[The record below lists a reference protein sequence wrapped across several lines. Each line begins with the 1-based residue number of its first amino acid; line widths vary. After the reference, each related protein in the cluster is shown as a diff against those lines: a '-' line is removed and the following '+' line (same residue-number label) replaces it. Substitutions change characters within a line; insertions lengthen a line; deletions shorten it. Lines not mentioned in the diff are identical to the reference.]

1 MKTKKIKRYILFFFI
16 VAFHN
21 LAIAQEQD
29 LNEILDI
36 AYVDFC
42 QHLDPSNK
50 LFFPKNL
57 TFFNSNSFAIEENHQ
72 TKNLIRKKQYH
83 SLRSFPWKKWP
94 HNFKQDTYFID
105 TPTIIL
111 KRDSIIVMNHSAGV
125 GAEGGFR
132 YGYSYISLFVFNKE
146 KNKWIFE
153 KGWKPE
159 LEFRKSTLFDSLLE
173 QCRNKA
179 INYIQTQSKKD
190 DVMIYQVS
198 DYYPPNYFA
207 ENQPNILL
215 VPYGIDCSDFK
226 KKADYYIAYPQVTF
240 RGKRMTISMRVIES
254 SKYNANQELSD
265 FQIVSEEYDL
275 DSYLQ

>member
-1 MKTKKIKRYILFFFI
+1 MKRYILFFFI
-16 VAFHN
+16 VTFHN

-29 LNEILDI
+29 LTEILDI

-50 LFFPKNL
+50 LLFPKNL

-72 TKNLIRKKQYH
+72 TKNLINKKQYH
-83 SLRSFPWKKWP
+83 SLRIFPRKKWP
-94 HNFKQDTYFID
+94 HNLKQDTYFID
-105 TPTIIL
+105 TPTIII
-111 KRDSIIVMNHSAGV
+111 KRDSIIVMNHSASV

-132 YGYSYISLFVFNKE
+132 YGYSYFSLFVFKKE
-146 KNKWIFE
+146 KNKWLFE

-159 LEFRKSTLFDSLLE
+159 LEFRMSTLFDSLLE
-173 QCRNKA
+173 HCRNKA
-179 INYIQTQSKKD
+179 INYIQIQSKKD
-190 DVMIYQVS
+190 DVVIYQVS
-198 DYYPPNYFA
+198 DYCPTNYFN
-207 ENQPNILL
+207 ENQSNILS
-215 VPYGIDCSDFK
+215 VPYGLDCSDFK

-240 RGKRMTISMRVIES
+240 RGKRMTVTMRVIES
-254 SKYNANQELSD
+254 AKYKAPQELSD